1 MNTLLAPL
9 KELGEYEEIVKVLAG
24 KSGKASIS
32 GCVDSQKLHM
42 VFGTDK
48 EYDVKLIV
56 TYSDIKAREL
66 LEDCRLYCRESYFY
80 PAKDLIFYQADVHGN
95 QLVKERIEVQRRI
108 LEGNPVTIVTTFAAL
123 MAHQLPLSV
132 LEDNVVCIGKDS
144 IIEERALARK
154 LVAMGY
160 EKIIRSRRRGSFRCG
175 AAFLTFLTSLPRILS
190 GSNSGGTRLSQ
201 SGLLMC

>member
-9 KELGEYEEIVKVLAG
+9 KELGEYDEIVKVLAK
-24 KSGKASIS
+24 KSGKVSVS

-42 VFGTDK
+42 VFGTDRD
-48 EYDVKLIV
+48 YDVKLIV
-56 TYSDIKAREL
+56 TYSDIRAREL

-123 MAHQLPLSV
+123 MAHQLPLSI
-132 LEDNVVCIGKDS
+132 LEDNIVCIGRDS
-144 IIEERALARK
+144 VIEERALARK
-154 LVAMGY
+154 WWEWDMR
-160 EKIIRSRRRGSFRCG
+160 KIIRSRHRGSFRC
-175 AAFLTFLTSLPRILS
+175 AAVFLIFLTSRPRILS
-190 GSNSGGTRLSQ
+190 VSNCGGTRLSP
-201 SGLLMC
+201 SVHLMC